1 MGASLDMNKDTNHIE
16 ILKQKRNLLLAI
28 LMLPVVGMAISILLI
43 VSRFPNMIGT
53 AIPIIFIIMLQYVLL
68 VLWIKNKIDVLEA
81 R

>member
-1 MGASLDMNKDTNHIE
+1 MDMNKDTNHIE

>member
-1 MGASLDMNKDTNHIE
+1 MEMSKDTNHIE

-43 VSRFPNMIGT
+43 VWRFPNMIGT

>member
-1 MGASLDMNKDTNHIE
+1 MGASLDMSKDTKHIE
-16 ILKQKRNLLLAI
+16 ILKQKRNVLLAI

-43 VSRFPNMIGT
+43 GWRLPNRIGT

>member
-1 MGASLDMNKDTNHIE
+1 MGASLEMSKDTNHIE

-43 VSRFPNMIGT
+43 VLRFPNMIGT

>member
-1 MGASLDMNKDTNHIE
+1 MDMNKDTNHIE
-16 ILKQKRNLLLAI
+16 ILKQKKNLLLAI